1 MHQKLRRAGGIAA
14 IAAPILM
21 WSGFFTA
28 ALTRPDYNLLT
39 RPFSD
44 LATRGSA
51 NAIPFDIAFFL
62 IPGGLA
68 VVVGMGLWFAGSTN
82 RAWRAGAVLIVA
94 AGVLLFATGIFQ
106 QDPTLDAASILHRTV
121 SQFCFAVASVAPV
134 VLFIASRKDVRID
147 APRGVWLVTG
157 IAAAAMEVVALALL
171 PVVHYPDGL
180 FQRPF
185 TIALTAWFVA
195 TGAWL
200 LRMRGAE
207 GLVIAE

>member
-1 MHQKLRRAGGIAA
+1 MHENLRRAGGVAA
-14 IAAPILM
+14 IVAPILM
-21 WSGFFTA
+21 WSGFFAA
-28 ALTRPDYNLLT
+28 ALSRQDYNLLT

-44 LATRGSA
+44 LATRGSV

-68 VVVGMGLWFAGSTN
+68 VVVGVGLWFAGSTD
-82 RAWRAGAVLIVA
+82 RAWRAGAVLIIA
-94 AGVLLFATGIFQ
+94 AGGLLFATGVFQ

-121 SQFCFAVASVAPV
+121 SQICFAVASVAPV
-134 VLFIASRKDVRID
+134 VLFIASRKDVRIE
-147 APRGVWLVTG
+147 APRRVWLVTG
-157 IAAAAMEVVALALL
+157 IAAAVMEVVALALL
-171 PVVHYPDGL
+171 PIVRYPDGL

-185 TIALTAWFVA
+185 TIALTAWFLA

-200 LRMRGAE
+200 LRVRRPE

>member
-1 MHQKLRRAGGIAA
+1 MHRKLRRAGGFAA

-21 WSGFFTA
+21 WSGFFIA
-28 ALTRPDYNLLT
+28 ALSRPGYNLLT

-44 LATRGSA
+44 LATRGSV

-68 VVVGMGLWFAGSTN
+68 VVVGFGLWFAGNAN
-82 RAWRAGAVLIVA
+82 RAWRVGATLIVG
-94 AGVLLFATGIFQ
+94 AGVLLFATGVFQ

-134 VLFIASRKDVRID
+134 ILFIAARQDARID
-147 APRGVWLVTG
+147 APRRVWLVTG
-157 IAAAAMEVVALALL
+157 VAAAAMEVVALALI
-171 PVVHYPDGL
+171 PIVHYPDGL

-200 LRMRGAE
+200 LRMRGGE
-207 GLVIAE
+207 GLVVAE